1 MPEDLKPLCCL
12 FLGFFASSFVECTH
26 SYVMKISLLVSNLSA
41 NCAGRA
47 YILAKV
53 LARHCDVEV
62 IGPAFSSG
70 IWSPCDTGELVY
82 KAVPARSYP
91 HFFVAAARIV
101 ALIEGQVIYALKPL
115 ATSYGLA
122 LLTRSRHR
130 LPIVLDIDDWE
141 VGFARWN
148 FAHSR
153 KLWGQVRDPNWILW
167 ILLLEKCTGLADKI
181 TVSGQFLAKRYSG
194 YLVPHGRDVS
204 FLDPSQYDA
213 IALKAA
219 SGFDDKKVIL
229 FLGTPKSYKGVEDL
243 IAAVHMVSRDDLRLL
258 LVGADVRDPYV
269 RALIM
274 QAGDILQVVG
284 MCPLSKR
291 PQWLAVADMVV
302 LPQRASSATVGQ
314 VPAKLFDAMAMAKPI
329 VATAVSDVPAI
340 LDGCGLVV
348 PPGDVEALADRIRY
362 VLDNPREATQL
373 GMAARHKCVRDYS
386 WEAMERVLL
395 QVFSEYDQ

>member
-1 MPEDLKPLCCL
+1 
-12 FLGFFASSFVECTH
+12 
-26 SYVMKISLLVSNLSA
+26 MKISLLVSNLSA
-41 NCAGRA
+41 NCVGRA

-62 IGPAFSSG
+62 VGPAFGSG
-70 IWSPCDTGELVY
+70 IWPPCDTGELVY
-82 KAVPARSYP
+82 KVVPARGYP
-91 HFFVAAARIV
+91 HFFAATARII

-115 ATSYGLA
+115 TTSYGLA

-148 FAHSR
+148 LVHSK
-153 KLWGQVRDPNWILW
+153 KLWVQAQDPNWILW
-167 ILLLEKCTGLADKI
+167 TILLEKCTGLADKI
-181 TVSGQFLAKRYSG
+181 TVSSQFLAKRYGG

-213 IALKAA
+213 TALKAA
-219 SGFDDKKVIL
+219 FGFDDKKIIL
-229 FLGTPKSYKGVEDL
+229 FLGTPKPYKGIEDL
-243 IAAVHMVSRDDLRLL
+243 IAAAHVVSRDDLKVL
-258 LVGADVRDPYV
+258 LVGADVHDPYV

-274 QAGDILQVVG
+274 QAGDILHVVG
-284 MCPLSKR
+284 MCPLSER

-348 PPGDVEALADRIRY
+348 PPGDIGMLADRIRY
-362 VLDNPREATQL
+362 VLDNSGEAAQL

-386 WEAMERVLL
+386 WEAMERALL